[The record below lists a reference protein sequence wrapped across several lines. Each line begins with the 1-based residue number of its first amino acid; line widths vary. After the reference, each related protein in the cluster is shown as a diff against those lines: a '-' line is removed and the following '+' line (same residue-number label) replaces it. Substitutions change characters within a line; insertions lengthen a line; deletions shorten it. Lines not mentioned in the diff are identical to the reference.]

1 MGLFD
6 RVEKKLERVVNGAF
20 ARAFKAEVQPVEI
33 ASAMRRAMDERAAVI
48 GRARIA
54 VPNIFTIE
62 LAPDD
67 YDRLVQYN
75 DMLTTEL
82 VASVQE
88 HADSQG
94 YTPGGPIVVE
104 FLSKDDLETG
114 VFRVRPATATDPR
127 PTKTGYRPRNETF
140 TPQASAPADGAVGLA
155 GNAAAAAAGAVAGTA
170 AASRAHAWAQPKQH
184 PGGADAPDHHAEQAP
199 QRPAPSGPDYQPFT
213 PTPEER
219 ERNAQRQRDLSAWPE
234 DEDDAI
240 AYRPVHPGPQAQRPE
255 PARAREPNLAID
267 LPEPPPRPAT
277 PRPWL
282 ELGHDSYPLHAAITI
297 LGRDHSADITLDD
310 PGISRRHCEIR
321 VTYDGP
327 HLVASVRDLG
337 STNGTFINGERLT
350 SSRLAD
356 GDRLTLGRTSLVAH
370 FGER

>member
-6 RVEKKLERVVNGAF
+6 RVEKRLERVVNGVF

-54 VPNIFTIE
+54 VPNVFTIE

-75 DMLTTEL
+75 EMLTTEL
-82 VASVQE
+82 IASVQE

-94 YTPGGPIVVE
+94 YTPAGPIVVE
-104 FLSKDDLETG
+104 FRSKDDLETG
-114 VFRVRPATATDPR
+114 VFRVRPATATNPR
-127 PTKTGYRPRNETF
+127 PTTTGYRPRNEAF

-155 GNAAAAAAGAVAGTA
+155 GHAAAAAAGAVAGTA
-170 AASRAHAWAQPKQH
+170 AAGRAHGWAQPEQH
-184 PGGADAPDHHAEQAP
+184 AGGVDEPEHAEQ
-199 QRPAPSGPDYQPFT
+199 RTPAPSSPDHQPSST
-213 PTPEER
+213 EER
-219 ERNAQRQRDLSAWPE
+219 ARNAQRLRDLSAWTD
-234 DEDDAI
+234 DEDA
-240 AYRPVHPGPQAQRPE
+240 ASTYHPAQPAPQVQPPE
-255 PARAREPNLAID
+255 PARVAEPGATTAFQQQ
-267 LPEPPPRPAT
+267 PPRPAT

-327 HLVASVRDLG
+327 RLVVSVRDLG
-337 STNGTFINGERLT
+337 STNGTFVNGERVT
-350 SSRLAD
+350 TSRLGE
-356 GDRLTLGRTSLVAH
+356 GDRITLGRTSLVTH